1 MNCPIG
7 SFFRKKNEPFLFL
20 DTKKQQSAMMSK
32 ANVSN
37 FYYNIRVL
45 RNKSGAW
52 LKKKGENM
60 KRRIISTILAVSLC
74 ASMLMGCGGKQE
86 PAAENTPGT
95 EDATDSQGEEETE
108 GASDSQGEG
117 EDGDGETQAE
127 WDEAPAEV
135 TWLLWNVGG
144 NCNEEGVQSVEDALN
159 EITLNKIN
167 VKVDLQVLDMG
178 TYMSQM
184 PMQVSSGD
192 KIDLITTF
200 PAGAGSYQAMQASK
214 QLLPLKAL
222 LEDYAP
228 ETLEVFPE
236 KVLKSTSEGEEIYA
250 LPALTDY
257 SNDGYWVCRQ
267 SYLDSGNVDMAN
279 IKTMTDLTD
288 AFAKMYEANPGMKMI
303 SSGAQ
308 NLANS
313 SGAMVSGVAYDS
325 LGSEFIAVMVD
336 KDPTKVVSYFETDE
350 FKETFK
356 LLQEWYQAGYID
368 KDVAT
373 RTDDPTVDTSVGS
386 VFLGGNIVRVAGGDV
401 LAGEPRQ
408 RVKLVEGYIGTSTIA
423 IMNMAVPTSA
433 TEPEAAVK
441 LMNLCYTDKDVK
453 MLVSY
458 GIKDK
463 DYKITDGGVEL
474 IASAN
479 YAPNTYGIFGNT
491 LICDPADVEV
501 QTGQY
506 IADVDLESLKYSPLL
521 GFRIN
526 SDPITQEQAA
536 LDTVFAEFKGMVM
549 TGSCD
554 DTVYED
560 FIKKLYDNGL
570 QKYIDEVQTQLDTW
584 YEAQ

>member
-1 MNCPIG
+1 
-7 SFFRKKNEPFLFL
+7 
-20 DTKKQQSAMMSK
+20 
-32 ANVSN
+32 
-37 FYYNIRVL
+37 
-45 RNKSGAW
+45 
-52 LKKKGENM
+52 M
-60 KRRIISTILAVSLC
+60 KRKLISAILAVSLC
-74 ASMLMGCGGKQE
+74 ASMLIGCGGKQE
-86 PAAENTPGT
+86 PAAENTSETENAAGNEADSNTEDTTGAGDEAEDTSGT
-95 EDATDSQGEEETE
+95 EGTAEAE
-108 GASDSQGEG
+108 G
-117 EDGDGETQAE
+117 GDGEEQTE
-127 WDEAPAEV
+127 WDEEPAEV

-200 PAGAGSYQAMQASK
+200 PAGAGSYQAMQSAG
-214 QLLPLKAL
+214 QLKPLTEL
-222 LEDYAP
+222 LEEYAP
-228 ETLEVFPE
+228 ETLAVFPE
-236 KVLKSTSEGEEIYA
+236 NVLKATSDGDTIYA
-250 LPALTDY
+250 LPVLTDY
-257 SNDGYWVCRQ
+257 TNDGYWVCRQ
-267 SYLDSGNVDMAN
+267 SYLDSAN
-279 IKTMTDLTD
+279 IDLANVQKWEDLTD
-288 AFAKMYEANPGMKMI
+288 VFAKMYEANPGMKMI

-313 SGAMVSGVAYDS
+313 AGAMVSGVAYDS
-325 LGSEFIAVMVD
+325 LGSEFVAVMVD
-336 KDPTKVVSYFETDE
+336 RDPKKVVSYFETEE

-356 LLQEWYQAGYID
+356 LLQQWYQAGYID

-373 RTDDPTVDTSVGS
+373 RTDDPTVDTSVAS

-423 IMNMAVPTSA
+423 MMNMAVPTSA

-441 LMNLCYTDKDVK
+441 LMNLCYTDKEVK

-463 DYKITDGGVEL
+463 DYTLTDGGVET

-491 LICDPADVEV
+491 LICDPASAEVE
-501 QTGQY
+501 TGQY
-506 IADVDLESLKYSPLL
+506 IADVDLDALKYSPIL

-526 SDPITQEQAA
+526 NEPIAQEQGA

-554 DTVYED
+554 DAAYDD

-570 QKYIDEVQTQLDTW
+570 QKYIDEVQKQLDEW
-584 YEAQ
+584 YAAQ

>member
-1 MNCPIG
+1 
-7 SFFRKKNEPFLFL
+7 
-20 DTKKQQSAMMSK
+20 
-32 ANVSN
+32 
-37 FYYNIRVL
+37 
-45 RNKSGAW
+45 
-52 LKKKGENM
+52 
-60 KRRIISTILAVSLC
+60 
-74 ASMLMGCGGKQE
+74 MLIGCGGKQE
-86 PAAENTPGT
+86 PAAENTSETENAAGNEADSNTEDTTGAGDEAEDTSGT
-95 EDATDSQGEEETE
+95 EGTAEAE
-108 GASDSQGEG
+108 G
-117 EDGDGETQAE
+117 GDGEEQTE
-127 WDEAPAEV
+127 WDEEPAEV

-200 PAGAGSYQAMQASK
+200 PAGAGSYQAMQSAG
-214 QLLPLKAL
+214 QLKPLTEL
-222 LEDYAP
+222 LEEYAP
-228 ETLEVFPE
+228 ETLAVFPE
-236 KVLKSTSEGEEIYA
+236 NVLKATSDGDTIYA
-250 LPALTDY
+250 LPVLTDY
-257 SNDGYWVCRQ
+257 TNDGYWVCRQ
-267 SYLDSGNVDMAN
+267 SYLDSAN
-279 IKTMTDLTD
+279 IDLANVQKWEDLTD
-288 AFAKMYEANPGMKMI
+288 VFAKMYEANPGMKMI

-313 SGAMVSGVAYDS
+313 AGAMVSGVAYDS
-325 LGSEFIAVMVD
+325 LGSEFVAVMVD
-336 KDPTKVVSYFETDE
+336 RDPKKVVSYFETEE

-356 LLQEWYQAGYID
+356 LLQQWYQAGYID

-373 RTDDPTVDTSVGS
+373 RTDDPTVDTSVAS

-423 IMNMAVPTSA
+423 MMNMAVPTSA

-441 LMNLCYTDKDVK
+441 LMNLCYTDKEVK

-463 DYKITDGGVEL
+463 DYTLTDGGVET

-491 LICDPADVEV
+491 LICDPASAEVE
-501 QTGQY
+501 TGQY
-506 IADVDLESLKYSPLL
+506 IADVDLDALKYSPIL

-526 SDPITQEQAA
+526 NEPIAQEQGA

-554 DTVYED
+554 DAAYDD

-570 QKYIDEVQTQLDTW
+570 QKYIDEVQKQLDEW
-584 YEAQ
+584 YAAQ